1 MRWLGSRCAGSAV
14 HVDPHSSNEEVLEL
28 GSPSHPGRANRRG
41 PGSVLGSAKLHCAPA
56 TPEKSARKQI
66 ALALRNREFQ
76 TSGRVEGGHSCP
88 IFAARRPND
97 LFETSA
103 VQLVD
108 SRPLISG
115 ARPDQGALGFA
126 QRHASGKPCTEL
138 PYRFDARFWH
148 QAAYRPSC
156 SRRAMPIPAS
166 ASSTGRRLA
175 ARLPWKARA
184 TSWGASGVP
193 ALTSTC

>member
-14 HVDPHSSNEEVLEL
+14 HVDPHSPNEEVLEL

-41 PGSVLGSAKLHCAPA
+41 PGSVRAPRNCIA
-56 TPEKSARKQI
+56 RLRHQIKSARKQI
-66 ALALRNREFQ
+66 ALALRSREFR

-115 ARPDQGALGFA
+115 ARPDQGALGFG
-126 QRHASGKPCTEL
+126 QRHASRKPCTEL

-148 QAAYRPSC
+148 QAAYLPSC

-175 ARLPWKARA
+175 ARLP
-184 TSWGASGVP
+184 
-193 ALTSTC
+193 